1 MWELLSFIQGRTR
14 RLCLKELATGP
25 KTPGIIARAS
35 QLHLSHI
42 SRALRE
48 LSEKGIVECVTPNAP
63 KNRFYRITKL
73 GQKLIQKLA
82 EIEKNPPHT

>member
-1 MWELLSFIQGRTR
+1 MWEFLSFIQGQTR

-25 KTPGIIARAS
+25 KTPGMIARAS
-35 QLHLSHI
+35 QVHLSHI

-73 GQKLIQKLA
+73 GQKLVEKA
-82 EIEKNPPHT
+82 VEIEKKVPHT